1 MQINYEIIDTPAKLK
16 HIVKHLETV
25 KTVAVDLEADSMYH
39 YKEKVCL
46 LQISTRY
53 QNALIDPLAVN
64 DLSPL
69 APLFGDNSV
78 KKIFHGSD
86 YDIRSLHRDFKLE
99 INNLFDTQLASMF
112 LGCRQTG
119 LSAVVKKHFNIILE
133 KKFQKKDWSVRPLP
147 ENMMRY
153 AASDTIHLIPLAEIL
168 IQELQKQKRL
178 DWVREECQYLSCMR
192 YPPVNNDPLFIK
204 FKGAG
209 RLNSQ
214 RLNVLEAL
222 LQLRDRIA
230 AGKDR
235 PVFKIFNNRAL
246 MEIAYMQPTSVP
258 QLVKMNVISSR
269 QINMYANAIIK
280 DVKSAMQ
287 TPSHKLPSFPF
298 RKTSPI
304 SQRVHQR
311 IDALKI
317 WRNLKAQHLNLDP
330 GLVCSKSLMTAIAR
344 RKIRTPQD
352 LHTIAQ
358 MHKWRVQAF
367 GDEITGILQK
377 YIPRTC

>member
-1 MQINYEIIDTPAKLK
+1 MQINYEIIDTPAKLN
-16 HIVKHLETV
+16 HIVQHLETA

-46 LQISTRY
+46 LQISTKH
-53 QNALIDPLAVN
+53 QNALIDPLAVK

-69 APLFGDNSV
+69 APLFSDNAV

-86 YDIRSLHRDFKLE
+86 YDIRSLHRDFKIE

-112 LGCRQTG
+112 VGCRQTG

-153 AASDTIHLIPLAEIL
+153 AASDTIHLIPLSEIL

-178 DWVREECQYLSCMR
+178 DWVLEECQYLSRMR

-222 LQLRDRIA
+222 LQLRNRIA
-230 AGKDR
+230 AAKDR
-235 PVFKIFNNRAL
+235 PVFKVFNNRAL

-298 RKTSPI
+298 RRTSPI

-317 WRNLKAQHLNLDP
+317 WRNLKAQHLDLDP

-344 RKIRTPQD
+344 QKIRTSQD

-367 GDEITGILQK
+367 GDEITGILK
-377 YIPRTC
+377 

>member
-16 HIVKHLETV
+16 HIVQRLETA

-39 YKEKVCL
+39 YREKVCL
-46 LQISTRY
+46 LQISTKR
-53 QNALIDPLAVN
+53 QNALIDPLAVK
-64 DLSPL
+64 DLSRL
-69 APLFGDNSV
+69 APLFSDNSV
-78 KKIFHGSD
+78 KKIFHGAD
-86 YDIRSLHRDFKLE
+86 YDIRSLHRDFNLE

-119 LSAVVKKHFNIILE
+119 LSAVVKKRFNIILE
-133 KKFQKKDWSVRPLP
+133 KKFQKKDWSIRPLP

-168 IQELQKQKRL
+168 IQELQKHERL
-178 DWVREECQYLSCMR
+178 DWVVEECQYLSQVR
-192 YPPVNNDPLFIK
+192 YPPVNNNPLFIK

-209 RLNSQ
+209 RLDSL
-214 RLNVLEAL
+214 RLNILEAL

-235 PVFKIFNNRAL
+235 PVFKVFNNHAL
-246 MEIAYMQPTSVP
+246 MEIAYTQPTSVS

-287 TPSHKLPSFPF
+287 TPPNQRPSFPF
-298 RKTSPI
+298 RKKPPI

-311 IDALKI
+311 IDALKM
-317 WRNLKAQHLNLDP
+317 WRNLKAQHLDLDP
-330 GLVCSKSLMTAIAR
+330 GLICNKSLMTAIAKT
-344 RKIRTPQD
+344 KIRTPED
-352 LHTIAQ
+352 LHTIDF

-367 GDEITGILQK
+367 GDEIAGILK
-377 YIPRTC
+377 